1 MIKARTNEKFFPT
14 IPDDS
19 KGLKRHTEK
28 NGFRPESGV
37 EDPEPVAVKG

>member
-28 NGFRPESGV
+28 NGFRPESDV